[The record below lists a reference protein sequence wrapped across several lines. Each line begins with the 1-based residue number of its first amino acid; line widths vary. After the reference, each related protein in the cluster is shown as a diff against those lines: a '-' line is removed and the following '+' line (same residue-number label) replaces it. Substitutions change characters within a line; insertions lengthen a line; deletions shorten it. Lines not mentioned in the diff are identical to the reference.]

1 MPEQR
6 HFDNCYYIDTD
17 FIFLS
22 LLDEASEAAIKAAN
36 AYSQIVTSINQ
47 AYNASQD
54 ALDNAKKAIQEVSTE
69 LLHNNYDGNR
79 KFLYESKIIHG
90 VGPWSTLSCYL
101 KFYWC
106 VKLPHKNWCWPA
118 LCSKALYYC
127 IFLYTDVL

>member
-54 ALDNAKKAIQEVSTE
+54 ALDNAKKAIQEVSKQ

-79 KFLYESKIIHG
+79 SSL
-90 VGPWSTLSCYL
+90 
-101 KFYWC
+101 
-106 VKLPHKNWCWPA
+106 
-118 LCSKALYYC
+118 
-127 IFLYTDVL
+127 